1 MCAWLKTRT
10 NVSTLARAHKHTHT
24 RTHARAR
31 AHTHCPYDCVCHG
44 GSVCACL
51 KTHTHKTQTYACT
64 HAHSGTRTHLGHHVL
79 LGRLLLGLALRTL
92 LGHLGSLVLRL
103 HLHRRSSDCQTQ
115 DSVPSH
121 TPRAL
126 RPQLRGVNPPSP
138 ALPPLRRAPRPHYR
152 VCFVCCHGGR
162 GPCGFSP
169 ARPELA
175 NPTTLLTKCRAAYLQ
190 REGPARAQRRW
201 ELAAQGLQRQS
212 AALWPE
218 QRDGW
223 DEGLHTTAQHYQAD
237 SEDHGALHVLHRV
250 R

>member
-1 MCAWLKTRT
+1 MCMLE
-10 NVSTLARAHKHTHT
+10 NKHSQNTDICIHACSQRNADSPWSSCSPWAAPPRSCSSNSPRPPRKSRPSSASAPQVIGLSDSRLRPKPHT
-24 RTHARAR
+24 
-31 AHTHCPYDCVCHG
+31 
-44 GSVCACL
+44 
-51 KTHTHKTQTYACT
+51 Q
-64 HAHSGTRTHLGHHVL
+64 
-79 LGRLLLGLALRTL
+79 GLATAVERIQSPLT
-92 LGHLGSLVLRL
+92 
-103 HLHRRSSDCQTQ
+103 
-115 DSVPSH
+115 
-121 TPRAL
+121 
-126 RPQLRGVNPPSP
+126 SP
-138 ALPPLRRAPRPHYR
+138 ATAPPGDTPPLR
-152 VCFVCCHGGR
+152 VCFLCCHGGR

-218 QRDGW
+218 QRYGW
-223 DEGLHTTAQHYQAD
+223 DEALHTTAQHYQAD